1 MRRLSVGLALALLL
15 GVAASVFAHEAGSPS
30 DAEPIARILRQRSA
44 LGLTAAQATELATIL
59 EDLERAAVQRAAAI
73 QAIEQELERL
83 EQPFPLDLP
92 RVETKL
98 REGEALWTERK
109 LARLRA
115 LDRAK
120 ALLTAEQ
127 RERLK
132 TSPARKTGA
141 MAHMHHRDSHLVR
154 ALLTGREQLGL
165 TDEQVRALET
175 LLREFEQEAERRS
188 AVHLAVRWRLDALE
202 AEHPVDLGKAEATLK
217 EDEALWIERK
227 LARIRLNDRARAL
240 LTEEQRQKVSA
251 LVATGSR

>member
-1 MRRLSVGLALALLL
+1 MRCLSAGFALVLLL
-15 GVAASVFAHEAGSPS
+15 GAMAPVVAHEAGSPS

-83 EQPFPLDLP
+83 EQAFPLDLP

-127 RERLK
+127 REQLK
-132 TSPARKTGA
+132 TSSARKTAA
-141 MAHMHHRDSHLVR
+141 MAHMHRRDSHLVR
-154 ALLTGREQLGL
+154 LLLAERDRLGL
-165 TDEQVRALET
+165 MDEQVRALET

-188 AVHLAVRWRLDALE
+188 AVHRAVRWRLEALK
-202 AEHPVDLGKAEATLK
+202 ADHPMDLGKVALTLK
-217 EDEALWIERK
+217 EDETLWIERK

-251 LVATGSR
+251 LVAAGSQ